1 MYDLF
6 MAMGQNGCK
15 RLTKIDLRCSKEL
28 SENIA
33 PLLKFCHNIK
43 FFGFLKTNKPRDAD
57 WYIKLIHNT
66 DIEHFAVKTTN
77 PEHFTDSDVLNL
89 MLIQPSINKLEF
101 PSSNISDLSLLQIA
115 NEQSTLVMLNVSNCL
130 GITDYGLREILRQ
143 CLMLKHLNVRNTPT
157 MSDCIRD
164 VFSHLELRY
173 LNALETNLTE
183 QNAQAIKRFFDQQ
196 YRTYEFLWSR
206 SVVGAK
212 NHYRLLSVNERNRTP
227 YSDRDRPT
235 EQEMHDAVHIDQH
248 IWDDSKATSDMLSR
262 DPRQVEMAANKYLKE
277 LKIVG
282 KQKASDS
289 IVINN
294 WEETAFDVKSM
305 RRFDEWDEISEL
317 RRRMMM
323 LEEDESVNLVSKE
336 DRNKVGELEA
346 RLKKLEDQMK
356 HRPIYKAQ
364 ASINELE
371 PLYKDLQETMR
382 RQV

>member
-1 MYDLF
+1 
-6 MAMGQNGCK
+6 
-15 RLTKIDLRCSKEL
+15 
-28 SENIA
+28 
-33 PLLKFCHNIK
+33 
-43 FFGFLKTNKPRDAD
+43 
-57 WYIKLIHNT
+57 
-66 DIEHFAVKTTN
+66 
-77 PEHFTDSDVLNL
+77 
-89 MLIQPSINKLEF
+89 
-101 PSSNISDLSLLQIA
+101 
-115 NEQSTLVMLNVSNCL
+115 
-130 GITDYGLREILRQ
+130 
-143 CLMLKHLNVRNTPT
+143 

-212 NHYRLLSVNERNRTP
+212 NHYRLLSVNERNRTA